1 MQYREVNGFTRPFRA
16 RGVTVYA
23 ALAAAFAC
31 FVLGGCSS
39 VLKTNDDPTW
49 PNMAKVL
56 DPDNIMTPEQ
66 RQKAVQDMQKES
78 ATQSAPAAKP
88 AGQ

>member
-1 MQYREVNGFTRPFRA
+1 
-16 RGVTVYA
+16 
-23 ALAAAFAC
+23 
-31 FVLGGCSS
+31 
-39 VLKTNDDPTW
+39 
-49 PNMAKVL
+49 MAKVL